1 MPMALPAE
9 SPLSQASIA
18 LRWLARV
25 RRTPL
30 LCTQLTRV
38 SLLTS
43 TPMYRGVA
51 TMVCIRVSP
60 RAKVCGLGWAT
71 CRRYLAVQSAVKALG
86 AMPLDSSSTL
96 HGMWVGEISGSLSI
110 TTMAERRGSPSTP
123 APLKYLSQGAP
134 FTAYEEGC
142 PRSGRGGG
150 SLPEEGCPRSGRGG
164 GSPPAKPPPALAA
177 PPPPEGGGEY
187 GW

>member
-51 TMVCIRVSP
+51 RVVCIRVSP

-71 CRRYLAVQSAVKALG
+71 CRRYLAVQIG
-86 AMPLDSSSTL
+86 
-96 HGMWVGEISGSLSI
+96 GQGVGRYAARFLIDA
-110 TTMAERRGSPSTP
+110 TWHV
-123 APLKYLSQGAP
+123 
-134 FTAYEEGC
+134 
-142 PRSGRGGG
+142 GGG
-150 SLPEEGCPRSGRGG
+150 NLRQSVHHDDGRKEGEPLHPGAS
-164 GSPPAKPPPALAA
+164 
-177 PPPPEGGGEY
+177 
-187 GW
+187 